1 MSNIYNNIPSER
13 TASSSDQTL
22 QVFNQYYQAPM
33 ELNGATLTAMQGFFE
48 SRGFDPVAAD
58 SIALVILQQA
68 TKDKINAMEIM
79 DTLSGLSA
87 VDISALVGEILNYNR
102 FKTSSLGLQQN
113 TVAADD
119 IIRNIII

>member
-13 TASSSDQTL
+13 AASSSDQTL

-58 SIALVILQQA
+58 STALVILQQA
-68 TKDKINAMEIM
+68 TKDKVNAMEIM

-102 FKTSSLGLQQN
+102 FKTSSLGLQQT

>member
-58 SIALVILQQA
+58 STALVILQQA
-68 TKDKINAMEIM
+68 PKN
-79 DTLSGLSA
+79 
-87 VDISALVGEILNYNR
+87 
-102 FKTSSLGLQQN
+102 
-113 TVAADD
+113 
-119 IIRNIII
+119 

>member
-48 SRGFDPVAAD
+48 SHGFDPVAAD
-58 SIALVILQQA
+58 STALVILQQA